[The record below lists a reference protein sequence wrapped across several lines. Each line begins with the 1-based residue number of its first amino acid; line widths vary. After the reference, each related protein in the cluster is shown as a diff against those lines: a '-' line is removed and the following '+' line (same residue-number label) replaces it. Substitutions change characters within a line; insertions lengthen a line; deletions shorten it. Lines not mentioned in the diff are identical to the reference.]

1 MTLYIPLLAWEI
13 IKEYML
19 DWKKMHQKLL
29 NQCLNVKFLKDSE
42 KISVKNNFWKSRPS
56 QGIRAVYTKKCVS
69 WNYDR
74 KTKCIQSF
82 WRIPW
87 QNKLEYRT
95 ELPEKKEIEEIIN
108 NHDGQE
114 WGTYYWIKQTFANN
128 KQGNY
133 W

>member
-1 MTLYIPLLAWEI
+1 MTLYIPLLAWDI

-19 DWKKMHQKLL
+19 DWKKTHQKLL
-29 NQCLNVKFLKDSE
+29 NLCLNVKFLTDPE
-42 KISVKNNFWKSRPS
+42 KLSVKNNFWKSRPA
-56 QGIRAVYTKKCVS
+56 QGIRSVYPKKCVS

-108 NHDGQE
+108 NHDGRE
-114 WGTYYWIKQTFANN
+114 WGTYYWIKKTFANN